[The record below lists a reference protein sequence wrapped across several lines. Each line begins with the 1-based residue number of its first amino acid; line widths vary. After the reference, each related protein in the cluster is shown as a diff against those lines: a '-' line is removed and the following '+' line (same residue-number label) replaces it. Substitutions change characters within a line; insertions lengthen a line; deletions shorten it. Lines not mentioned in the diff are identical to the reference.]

1 MSEGGQRQT
10 GDVVV
15 VADGAARS
23 GLINLLGQG
32 RRGQGSRVTSR
43 TFSLQQYSTEK
54 SSSNQLINVQQ
65 QHNIPFKL
73 LLVIY
78 FEIKF
83 PQLCIPYTYY
93 IFTRKCNTK

>member
-15 VADGAARS
+15 VVDGAARS

-43 TFSLQQYSTEK
+43 TFSLHQYREK
-54 SSSNQLINVQQ
+54 FFESADTVYVKQ
-65 QHNIPFKL
+65 QHNSHLNIW
-73 LLVIY
+73 
-78 FEIKF
+78 
-83 PQLCIPYTYY
+83 
-93 IFTRKCNTK
+93 

>member
-32 RRGQGSRVTSR
+32 RRGQGSRVT
-43 TFSLQQYSTEK
+43 FSHRALFHCSSTER

-83 PQLCIPYTYY
+83 PQLCIHVLYFY
-93 IFTRKCNTK
+93 

>member
-43 TFSLQQYSTEK
+43 TFSLQQY
-54 SSSNQLINVQQ
+54 
-65 QHNIPFKL
+65 
-73 LLVIY
+73 
-78 FEIKF
+78 
-83 PQLCIPYTYY
+83 
-93 IFTRKCNTK
+93 